1 MTESMTNKTTVNV
14 TSDSHLFHA
23 NIIKYCDRPF
33 PNVDEMHRH
42 IIDSWNA
49 VVKPDEI
56 VIHLGDYICGGS
68 FDQIKEITEELNGF
82 KILITGNHDRK
93 GKQWFRNVGFS
104 RVFKH
109 RWCMGMY
116 CFSHRPQDAIY
127 LHDNKIRYNLHG
139 HSHKHDYGDPFYNFG
154 VDVVGYKP
162 KKVTLNLTKE
172 DLMNGEG
179 KSICDPHIDYKHGKL
194 REYQTIGNLDSN

>member
-1 MTESMTNKTTVNV
+1 MKKTVVNI
-14 TSDSHLFHA
+14 TSDSHLYHK

-33 PNVDEMHRH
+33 TSLDEMHQH
-42 IIDSWNA
+42 IITSWNK

-68 FDQIKEITEELNGF
+68 FEGVKEITDQLNGY

-93 GKQWFRNVGFS
+93 SKDWFARVGFN

-109 RWCMGMY
+109 RWCLGMY
-116 CFSHRPQDAIY
+116 CFSHRPQTSDF
-127 LHDNKIRYNLHG
+127 LTENNIRYNLHG
-139 HSHKHDYGDPFYNFG
+139 HSHKYDYGDPFYNFG

-162 KKVTLNLTKE
+162 KKVTLNLTE
-172 DLMNGEG
+172 DEIINGEG
-179 KSICDPHIDYKHGKL
+179 ISIDDPFINYKNGKL
-194 REYQTIGNLDSN
+194 RVEN